1 MKGAGLAVVAVLL
14 LGLAFSLEREVSRG
28 TFDPVERAFVS
39 WLSANAGAQ
48 SKLPPLTLVLYDEE
62 ASELAGT
69 GRMAMLDGAL
79 FARAASRLG
88 AMGAGIEG
96 LSGDPTRMI
105 EAAGGMPVFGG
116 FDLSSPPGNGWTPLR
131 GAPGGGWDE
140 VPGLAGRPGRFAR
153 GFLAPPTGGAGAREI
168 LLAGQN
174 GDRAVPSFLAL
185 AWAVANGWRW
195 SELSAEPPALE
206 GPDGRMILD
215 TAGSVRFLPSGAPPT
230 MTMNELLVAAEKFER
245 EGGSSPLRGHVMVL
259 APATSDVTRVAAEGM
274 GAVTPAE
281 QWAQA
286 WEAVRTNRLFLLP
299 GWWYPLFLA
308 LGGTVLAL
316 GPARRSTG
324 AAALAGV
331 FALLVFALLALGV
344 FGSARVV
351 LPFVPASLT
360 LIGGLFLGRLGHA
373 GGWFGK

>member
-1 MKGAGLAVVAVLL
+1 MKFPVVAAVIAVLAL
-14 LGLAFSLEREVSRG
+14 LSAWLQRENARG

-39 WLSANAGAQ
+39 WLAANSGGKGA
-48 SKLPPLTLVLYDEE
+48 LPPLTLVLYDEE

-88 AMGAGIEG
+88 ALGAGIVG

-116 FDLSSPPGNGWTPLR
+116 YDWAVPPGTGWTPLR
-131 GAPGGGWDE
+131 GTPGDGWEE

-153 GFLAPPTGGAGAREI
+153 GFLAPPTGEAGPRDI
-168 LLAGQN
+168 RLAGRN

-195 SELSAEPPALE
+195 SEVTADPPALL
-206 GPDGRMILD
+206 GPDGRMVLEA
-215 TAGSVRFLPSGAPPT
+215 TGCARFLPSGTPAT

-245 EGGSSPLRGHVMVL
+245 EGGVSPLRGHVMVL
-259 APATSDVTRVAAEGM
+259 APATSDVMRVATG
-274 GAVTPAE
+274 GLRPVTPAE

-286 WEAVRTNRLFLLP
+286 WEAVRSNRLFLLP
-299 GWWYPLFLA
+299 GWWYPPIVVI
-308 LGGTVLAL
+308 LGMVLVF
-316 GPARRSTG
+316 GPARRG
-324 AAALAGV
+324 NWAALVAGL
-331 FALLVFALLALGV
+331 FALLVFTLLALGV
-344 FGSARVV
+344 FGSTRVV
-351 LPFVPASLT
+351 LPFVPTSLT
-360 LIGGLFLGRLGHA
+360 LTAALLLGRFGHA
-373 GGWFGK
+373 AGWFGK

>member
-1 MKGAGLAVVAVLL
+1 MKFPAFAAVLAVLALL
-14 LGLAFSLEREVSRG
+14 AAWLQRENARG

-39 WLSANAGAQ
+39 WLAANSGGKGA
-48 SKLPPLTLVLYDEE
+48 LPPLALVLYDEE

-88 AMGAGIEG
+88 ALGAGIVG

-116 FDLSSPPGNGWTPLR
+116 YDISAPPGLGWTPLR
-131 GAPGGGWDE
+131 GAPDERWEE

-153 GFLAPPTGGAGAREI
+153 GFLSPPTGEAGPREI
-168 LLAGQN
+168 RLAGRN

-195 SELSAEPPALE
+195 SEINAEPPALL
-206 GPDGRMILD
+206 GPDGRMVLD
-215 TAGSVRFLPSGAPPT
+215 SAGSARFLPFGMPVT

-245 EGGSSPLRGHVMVL
+245 EGGVSPVRGHVMVL
-259 APATSDVTRVAAEGM
+259 APATSDVTRVSTG
-274 GAVTPAE
+274 GLRPVTPAE

-286 WEAVRTNRLFLLP
+286 WEAVRGNRLFLTP
-299 GWWYPLFLA
+299 GWWYAPMVVLVGVA
-308 LGGTVLAL
+308 LAL
-316 GPARRSTG
+316 GPARRSNR
-324 AAALAGV
+324 AALVAGL
-331 FALLVFALLALGV
+331 FALLVFTLLALGV
-344 FGSARVV
+344 FGSTRVV
-351 LPFVPASLT
+351 LPFVPTSLT
-360 LIGGLFLGRLGHA
+360 LLVALLLGRA
-373 GGWFGK
+373 GRAAGWFGK